1 MTTLLQVDNL
11 QQTFLLQQGLRKVPF
26 EALRGVSF
34 SLQAGRAL
42 ALVGESGCGKST
54 TARVITRMHE
64 PTAGRVLLHGQD
76 VTELKSRRALKAY
89 RKSLQMVFQDPF
101 GSLNPTRSVRHHL
114 TRPLRLHQPA
124 LKRRQL
130 QQQLEALL
138 ELVELGDP
146 GMLDKYPHQMSGG
159 QRQRVNLA
167 RALAVEPE
175 VLIADE
181 PTSMLDVSIR
191 MDMLNL
197 FRKLKAE
204 RQLGLLYITHDIAT
218 AQYVAEDTAV
228 MYAGQIVEYGP
239 TASVIDHP
247 SHDYTR
253 LLLSSVPDPTRSF
266 AELAAE
272 ESDFRERA
280 DRIRQQS
287 RAAGSDYEKVAEGH
301 YCLRQ
306 AVTQQKEAL
315 C

>member
-1 MTTLLQVDNL
+1 MKTLLQVDNL
-11 QQTFLLQQGLRKVPF
+11 RQTFLVQQGLRKVPF

-54 TARVITRMHE
+54 TARAITRMHE
-64 PTAGRVLLHGQD
+64 PTGGKVLLHGQD

-124 LKRRQL
+124 LNRQ
-130 QQQLEALL
+130 QMIQKLEALL
-138 ELVELGDP
+138 DLVELDDP

-175 VLIADE
+175 VMIADE

-239 TASVIDHP
+239 TASVIENP
-247 SHDYTR
+247 GHDYTR
-253 LLLSSVPDPTRSF
+253 LLLSSIPDPTRSF
-266 AELAAE
+266 EELATQ
-272 ESDFRERA
+272 ESDFRHRA
-280 DRIRQQS
+280 DRIRQHS
-287 RAAGSDYEKVAEGH
+287 RSASADYERMGEGH
-301 YCLRQ
+301 YRLRQ
-306 AVTQQKEAL
+306 AVTHEEAI